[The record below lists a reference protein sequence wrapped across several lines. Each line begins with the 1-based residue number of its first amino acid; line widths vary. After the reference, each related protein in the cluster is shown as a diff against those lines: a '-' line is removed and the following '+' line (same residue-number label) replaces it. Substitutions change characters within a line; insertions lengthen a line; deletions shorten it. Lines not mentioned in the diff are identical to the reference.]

1 MAGSRTAWRL
11 TCVLAAAAL
20 LTATA
25 NAARAA
31 TVRVGRAA
39 AVPTGATFTGMV
51 PAATRLHVTIALR
64 PRDGSALAAY
74 ARAVS
79 TPGSADYRRYLTP
92 TQFARRF
99 GASAAEIGTVRRS
112 LRARGL
118 EPGAVSRGSLSIS
131 VLADAAQL
139 ERAFSV
145 SLTRMALRGG
155 GTAILASSAPAV
167 AASLSGAVQSVVGL
181 NTTAAPRP
189 LLVRARPGSAPA
201 RAAGRT
207 SSAARH
213 LAPGGPPPRRGPPA
227 PPRPPPAP
235 GPGAARSRAPLRRP
249 PPPASRPSLPI
260 RSRRPT

>member
-118 EPGAVSRGSLSIS
+118 EPGAGSRGSLSIS

-155 GTAILASSAPAV
+155 GTAIRASSAPAV
-167 AASLSGAVQSVVGL
+167 AASRSGGVRVV
-181 NTTAAPRP
+181 
-189 LLVRARPGSAPA
+189 
-201 RAAGRT
+201 
-207 SSAARH
+207 SAARH
-213 LAPGGPPPRRGPPA
+213 VPPGPPPPA
-227 PPRPPPAP
+227 PPASAAAP
-235 GPGAARSRAPLRRP
+235 SQQAFTADEIASAYGFSGLYGA
-249 PPPASRPSLPI
+249 
-260 RSRRPT
+260 